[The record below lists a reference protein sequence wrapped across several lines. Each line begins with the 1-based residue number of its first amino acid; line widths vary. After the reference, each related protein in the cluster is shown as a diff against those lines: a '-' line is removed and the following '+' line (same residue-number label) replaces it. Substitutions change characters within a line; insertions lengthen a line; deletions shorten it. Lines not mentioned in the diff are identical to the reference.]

1 METSRLRQLFLDFF
15 RSKEHHIEPSASLV
29 PPADDKSLLL
39 INAGMAPL
47 KPYFLG
53 LSKPPSTRIASV
65 QRCLRT
71 NDIDEVGR
79 TPRHLT
85 LFEMLGNFSFGDYFK
100 REIILW
106 SWEFVREWLE
116 IPEDKLCVSV
126 FENDDEAFGIWEK
139 EVGVKPDRIYRLG
152 EDDNFWYMADTGPC
166 GPDSEIFYDIGEE
179 LGPDETPATGG
190 DRWVEIWNLVFTQF
204 DRQEDGTLK
213 SLPKKNVDTGMG
225 LERTAMALQG
235 KSSVFE
241 ADCFKPIFEVYR
253 GDTPPEILDTKSYI
267 KAGVNSLYV
276 VADHVRAVA
285 MLIADG
291 VYPGNEGRG
300 YVLRRILRRA
310 LVHLRRL
317 GQPGGGILKAFPVIL
332 DQLGETYPNLI
343 ERREHIEKLVNVE
356 EENFLRTLEAG
367 ITRLES
373 AIDANNAET
382 LSGEIAFEMFDT
394 YGVPL
399 DVTIEMAQAR
409 GMEVDVKGYENALEN
424 ARQRSRVVTED
435 LLGADQESKYAVK
448 TTDKTEFIGYEVL
461 AETAVV
467 AEYNR
472 EHDFLVLDRTPFYG
486 EKGGQV
492 GDHGMLKFDGG
503 EIAIA
508 DTQHVGEVTVHKID
522 RERCTGDLTMLKPG
536 DRVTAMVDCDRR
548 RGIRRAHT
556 ATHLLHAALRSVLGD
571 HVQQAGS
578 VVEPDRLR
586 FDFSHFQPLTREE
599 IRKVEDWSN
608 QRVFDEHDVHTS
620 EVPYEEAIK
629 AGAMALF
636 GEKYEENVRMV
647 WVGGADTGPE
657 PGDAETTELC
667 GGTHVSNTGVIGL
680 IRIIHEESVAS
691 GVRRIEAI
699 TGKRSYEHAQEADGL
714 LHDLSETLNFPIE
727 HLDRGAVKISEQVRH
742 LEKEKKDLEQ
752 RLASGATGVEL
763 EEIEIGDLKAIVF
776 PVQKLSPDAVSKILD
791 KQASDGKVVAFAV
804 TDYDGKGSVLV
815 RCSDDA
821 VVSGIKAGDIVKT
834 IAPAM
839 DGRGGGKPTFARGG
853 VDASKYDD
861 GRAAFL
867 KALES

>member
-1 METSRLRQLFLDFF
+1 VETSRLRQLFLDFF